1 MRRISKILLGISLC
15 LLITFFGG
23 NLDSF
28 SLFAQAEEMSYDCNL
43 PEEIAITFLEGKCKE
58 STLEE
63 PITFYRYYTLNE
75 DGTEK
80 YKYGRYLT
88 TDKFDNN
95 GEVIIKLALDQCW
108 GNKANLI
115 ETVTSP
121 EVTTVYQGITGPQNP
136 PECYPGGGQ
145 QTFIVDSR
153 DPDIIWSEGEQI
165 EQTYSQCE
173 TSLKCTE

>member
-1 MRRISKILLGISLC
+1 MLKISKILVGITLC
-15 LLITFFGG
+15 LLITFLGVKW
-23 NLDSF
+23 DSF

-43 PEEIAITFLEGKCKE
+43 PEEIAITFLEGNCTE
-58 STLEE
+58 RTLEE
-63 PITFYRYYTLNE
+63 PEIFYRYYTLNE

-95 GEVIIKLALDQCW
+95 TEVIVKLALDQDW

-115 ETVTSP
+115 ETVTLP
-121 EVTTVYQGITGPQNP
+121 EGTTVYQGITGPQNP
-136 PECYPGGGQ
+136 PDCYPGGGQ

-153 DPDIIWSEGEQI
+153 DPDIIWSEGQEI
-165 EQTYSQCE
+165 EVTIFNCVE
-173 TSLKCTE
+173 